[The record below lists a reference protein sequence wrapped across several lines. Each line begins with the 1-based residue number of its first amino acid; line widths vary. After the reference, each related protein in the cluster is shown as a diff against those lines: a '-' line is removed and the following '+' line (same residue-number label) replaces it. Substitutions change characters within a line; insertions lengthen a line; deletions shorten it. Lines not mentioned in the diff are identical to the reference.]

1 MQTQPEQTQPRQT
14 QPGQTQ
20 PGQESPLTRLPPRR
34 SGLRQRIWATLGVL
48 MFAGFF
54 MAMMVFTLPPLVSDW
69 QVRSSAQPAER
80 ARIVKGS
87 CTTKLILAICDVTL
101 TNRTPSGTITR
112 SVNYAFTD
120 VHFGDY
126 SAEAMADP
134 ARPELVTTDLAL
146 DKLWNRTLTFLF
158 GAVLMGGF
166 VVLPVW
172 AFFRKRRAAQAG

>member
-1 MQTQPEQTQPRQT
+1 MDT
-14 QPGQTQ
+14 QPGHTQ
-20 PGQESPLTRLPPRR
+20 AGQDRPLTRLPPRGG
-34 SGLRQRIWATLGVL
+34 GLRQRIWATLGVL

-54 MAMMVFTLPPLVSDW
+54 VAMMVFTLPPLLSDW
-69 QVRSSAQPAER
+69 QVRNAAQPAER
-80 ARIVKGS
+80 ASIVKGS

-126 SAEAMADP
+126 SAAAMADP
-134 ARPELVTTDLAL
+134 VRPELVTTDLAL

-158 GAVLMGGF
+158 GAVLMLGF

-172 AFFRKRRAAQAG
+172 AFIRKRWAARAG

>member
-1 MQTQPEQTQPRQT
+1 MQM
-14 QPGQTQ
+14 QPGQDR
-20 PGQESPLTRLPPRR
+20 PLTRLPPRGG
-34 SGLRQRIWATLGVL
+34 GLRQRIWATLGIL

-54 MAMMVFTLPPLVSDW
+54 VAMMVFTLPPLLSDW
-69 QVRSSAQPAER
+69 QVRSSAQPAEQ

-87 CTTKLILAICDVTL
+87 CTTKLVIAICDVTL
-101 TNRTPSGTITR
+101 TNRTAAGTITR

-146 DKLWNRTLTFLF
+146 DRLWNRTLTFLF
-158 GAVLMGGF
+158 GAVLMLAF
-166 VVLPVW
+166 VVLPVV
-172 AFFRKRRAAQAG
+172 AFVRNRRAAQTA

>member
-1 MQTQPEQTQPRQT
+1 MMQP
-14 QPGQTQ
+14 QPGQDR
-20 PGQESPLTRLPPRR
+20 PLTRLPPR
-34 SGLRQRIWATLGVL
+34 SGGLRQRIWATLGIL

-54 MAMMVFTLPPLVSDW
+54 VAMMVFTLPPLLSDW
-69 QVRSSAQPAER
+69 QVSSSAQPAEG

-101 TNRTPSGTITR
+101 TNRTPSGTVTR

-158 GAVLMGGF
+158 GAVLMLGF
-166 VVLPVW
+166 VVLPVL
-172 AFFRKRRAAQAG
+172 AFFRNRRAAQVG